1 MLRPAAQV
9 HFPNAWANAEYW
21 DGLADC
27 VELGLARSVG
37 VSNYGS
43 TALRAAHARL
53 AERGVR
59 LATNQA
65 SGSL

>member
-1 MLRPAAQV
+1 
-9 HFPNAWANAEYW
+9 
-21 DGLADC
+21 
-27 VELGLARSVG
+27 